1 MEHLT
6 ALLEEFRATT
16 KRQAIR
22 LIAQR
27 SDCTTA
33 TNSKFGGLPYLPK
46 DFAYPTN
53 AKGEPLKLL

>member
-1 MEHLT
+1 MENLT
-6 ALLEEFRATT
+6 VLLEEFKATT

-27 SDCTTA
+27 SDRTTA